1 MKIDGLNRLLSYGL
15 DFGDYDVGYGILQP
29 MNPFRASVTMGG
41 QYGEIIMKWRPYKV
55 VSTMSFADSI
65 SIGRGGYNFVCAS
78 FLTSPSPCSFDP
90 ENKALLIRLRDEV
103 MDASI
108 EELCDMTDMPY
119 CELQLHGDTEDY
131 NAEAVESIM
140 FSSEYEVCN
149 LSTEALKA
157 ISDNGIT
164 LFVKDA
170 PISIE
175 DGKIVKESVN
185 GGRK

>member
-1 MKIDGLNRLLSYGL
+1 
-15 DFGDYDVGYGILQP
+15 
-29 MNPFRASVTMGG
+29 VTMGG
-41 QYGEIIMKWRPYKV
+41 QYGEIIVKWKTYKV

-65 SIGRGGYNFVCAS
+65 SMGRGGYNFVCAS
-78 FLTSPSPCSFDP
+78 FLTCPSPCSFNP
-90 ENKALLIRLRDEV
+90 ESKTLLNRLRHEV

-119 CELQLHGDTEDY
+119 CELQLHGNTEDY

-149 LSTEALKA
+149 LTSEALKA
-157 ISDNGIT
+157 ISENGIT
-164 LFVKDA
+164 IFIKGE

-175 DGKIVKESVN
+175 DGKIVKTSEM
-185 GGRK
+185 GGQK